1 VTPAR
6 RVAVVGSGVAGLSF
20 ALKLAEHADVTL
32 VTKKH
37 RAESNTNYAQGGI
50 AAVLD
55 PEDSAAD
62 HVRDTLDAGAGLC
75 HAAAVERLV
84 EEGPRRIQELLAWG
98 VEFSRTGARLHLGR
112 EGGHSHRRI
121 VHALDR
127 TGRAIESALLE
138 AVAAHPSIEVM
149 EDHLAVDL
157 LVSETGTERRC
168 GGCLVYDRVVG
179 RVLPVHAEYTLLATG
194 GLGRIYRHTTNPA
207 IATGDGLAM
216 AWRAGARVGNLEFV
230 QFHPT
235 ALYPAEDRAVLI
247 SEAVRGEGAELLAMD
262 GRPLMA
268 DHPRGSLATR
278 DVVAR
283 TIDLELKRSGAP
295 HALLDAT
302 GIPADVLQRRF
313 PNIVAECAASGI
325 DMRTTPVPVVPAA
338 HYACGGVATD
348 ADGRTTIAGLFAVG
362 EVAFTGVH
370 GANRLASNSLLEAV
384 VYSHRAALAVAD
396 GLASAAREAGT
407 DARPP
412 DPNTLDAFEADEEDR
427 GSIEGRIRT
436 LMWERVGIVRS
447 DDRLTEAVDTLEAWR
462 GDASTLAGL
471 RGSGAIEARNL
482 LITASLV
489 ARCAR
494 TRKESRGLHH
504 NLDHPEADPSYRRDT
519 VLDP

>member
-1 VTPAR
+1 MSRPR
-6 RVAVVGSGVAGLSF
+6 RVMVIGSGVAGLSF
-20 ALKLAEHADVTL
+20 ALKLADHADVTL

-55 PEDSAAD
+55 PEDSTAD
-62 HVRDTLDAGAGLC
+62 HVRDTLAAGAGLG
-75 HAAAVERLV
+75 HVDAVERLV
-84 EEGPRRIQELLAWG
+84 REGPHRIRELLEWG

-138 AVAAHPSIEVM
+138 AVAEHPSIEVL

-157 LVSETGTERRC
+157 LVSEGAGGRRC
-168 GGCLVYDRVVG
+168 DGCVIYDRTAG
-179 RVLPVHAEYTLLATG
+179 RARPVHAHYTLLATG
-194 GLGRIYRHTTNPA
+194 GFGRIYRHTTNPA

-216 AWRAGARVGNLEFV
+216 AWRAGASVGNLEFV

-247 SEAVRGEGAELLAMD
+247 SEAVRGEGAELLAID
-262 GRPLMA
+262 GRRLMEA
-268 DHPRGSLATR
+268 HPQGSLATR

-283 TIDLELKRSGAP
+283 TIDFELKRTGAP

-302 GIPADVLQRRF
+302 RISAEVLERRF
-313 PNIVAECAASGI
+313 PNIVAECAARGF
-325 DMRTTPVPVVPAA
+325 DLRKEPVPVVPAA

-348 ADGRTTIAGLFAVG
+348 ADGRTGLDGLFAVG

-396 GLASAAREAGT
+396 GLACGPGEPAADAAPAAGAES
-407 DARPP
+407 DALGS
-412 DPNTLDAFEADEEDR
+412 DDEDR
-427 GSIEGRIRT
+427 GAVEGRVRA
-436 LMWERVGIVRS
+436 LMWEDVGIVRT
-447 DDRLTEAVDTLEAWR
+447 DERLERATETLEGWR
-462 GDASTLAGL
+462 DDPATLGGL
-471 RGSGAIEARNL
+471 RGSGKVEARNL
-482 LITASLV
+482 LLAASLV

-494 TRKESRGLHH
+494 SRKESRGLHH
-504 NLDHPEADPSYRRDT
+504 NLDHPEADPACRHDT
-519 VLDP
+519 VLSP

>member
-1 VTPAR
+1 MSPAH
-6 RVAVVGSGVAGLSF
+6 RVIVIGSGVAGLSF
-20 ALKLAEHADVTL
+20 ALKLAERAEVML

-55 PEDSAAD
+55 PEDSTAE
-62 HVRDTLDAGAGLC
+62 HVRDTLEAGAGLG
-75 HAAAVERLV
+75 HVDAVERLV
-84 EEGPRRIQELLAWG
+84 QEGPHRVRELLEWG

-127 TGRAIESALLE
+127 TGRAIEAALLA
-138 AVAAHPSIEVM
+138 AVAEHPSIQVL

-157 LVSETGTERRC
+157 LVSEGARGRRC
-168 GGCLVYDRVVG
+168 DGCVVYDRTAGHARAVG
-179 RVLPVHAEYTLLATG
+179 AHYTLLATG
-194 GLGRIYRHTTNPA
+194 GFGRIYRHTTNPA

-216 AWRAGARVGNLEFV
+216 AWRAGARVANLEFV

-247 SEAVRGEGAELLAMD
+247 SEALRGEGAELLAID
-262 GRPLMA
+262 GRPLMEA
-268 DHPRGSLATR
+268 HPQGSLATR

-283 TIDLELKRSGAP
+283 TIDLELKRTGAP

-302 GIPADVLQRRF
+302 GIPAEELERRF
-313 PNIVAECAASGI
+313 PNIVAECAARGF
-325 DMRTTPVPVVPAA
+325 DPRVAPVPVVPAA

-348 ADGRTTIAGLFAVG
+348 ADGRTSIDRLFAVG

-396 GLASAAREAGT
+396 GLARGPEEPAADAAPAPGT
-407 DARPP
+407 ASDA
-412 DPNTLDAFEADEEDR
+412 LGADDEGR
-427 GSIEGRIRT
+427 GAIEGVVRG
-436 LMWERVGIVRS
+436 LMWEDVGIVRT
-447 DDRLTEAVDTLEAWR
+447 DERLARATRTLEAWR
-462 GDASTLAGL
+462 DDPEALGGL
-471 RGSGAIEARNL
+471 SGSGRVEARNL
-482 LITASLV
+482 LLAATLV

-494 TRKESRGLHH
+494 SRKESRGLHH
-504 NLDHPEADPSYRRDT
+504 NLDHPETDPACRHDT
-519 VLDP
+519 VLSP